1 MEHVRAV
8 QRQRGLNVTVKI
20 KLANDQTARI
30 EASAGD
36 RFSFYASALAPIALA
51 CGLVLCLGLSVPV
64 AAQQQWPSD
73 PAVRPATPPTQPKAA
88 TSKAQAKAQPKAA
101 AKDDPAPGKSVET
114 QLRQRVEQLE
124 EQLADMQVTMGTL
137 ESFGKAGNGGSG
149 PAPSRAGGG
158 GSVADQAR
166 IDSMETQL
174 RALAVQVEQLSSQLR
189 QANRRSEADPMTPAR
204 PEATPAPG
212 GFGKVTVT
220 PGGDPIARMIET
232 PPAAASPAASLPPEA
247 QAAGNP
253 KQLYEVAYT
262 YLLQQDYGSAEV
274 AFEEFLRRYPT
285 DRQAADAQYWYGETL
300 YVQRRYKPAA
310 QAFLKVM
317 DKYGASA
324 KVPNSILKLAMTLE
338 QLGQKDCGL
347 FTTLESSHPNAPVD
361 VKSKAQALK
370 QRVGC

>member
-1 MEHVRAV
+1 MNVSTKTKIADVGIFPGSVVARRTA
-8 QRQRGLNVTVKI
+8 GL
-20 KLANDQTARI
+20 
-30 EASAGD
+30 
-36 RFSFYASALAPIALA
+36 
-51 CGLVLCLGLSVPV
+51 LCRVGLGLGLGLGFGLGPA
-64 AAQQQWPSD
+64 AAQQPQQPPPWPTA
-73 PAVRPATPPTQPKAA
+73 PPKAA
-88 TSKAQAKAQPKAA
+88 ATPKAQPKAQPKAA
-101 AKDDPAPGKSVET
+101 AKEEAGAGTAKSTET

-137 ESFGKAGNGGSG
+137 ESFGKPGSG
-149 PAPSRAGGG
+149 PATGSQGSGAARSGGG
-158 GSVADQAR
+158 GSSVADQAR
-166 IDSMETQL
+166 IDSLETQI
-174 RALAVQVEQLSSQLR
+174 RALATQVEQLSAQVR
-189 QANRRSEADPMTPAR
+189 QSARRSDID
-204 PEATPAPG
+204 PAPATRPDLAQVPG
-212 GFGKVTVT
+212 LGSGPGPGNGPGPTQGFGRVTVT
-220 PGGDPIARMIET
+220 PGGDPIGRMIET
-232 PPAAASPAASLPPEA
+232 PPASPVAALPPEA

-274 AFEEFLRRYPT
+274 AFEEFLRRYPA

-310 QAFLKVM
+310 QAFLKVV

-347 FTTLESSHPNAPVD
+347 FTTLESNHPNAPVD
-361 VKSKAQALK
+361 VKTKALALK

>member
-1 MEHVRAV
+1 M
-8 QRQRGLNVTVKI
+8 NVSANI
-20 KLANDQTARI
+20 KMAAAEAFAFAR
-30 EASAGD
+30 
-36 RFSFYASALAPIALA
+36 RYASPTALA
-51 CGLVLCLGLSVPV
+51 CGLAVCMGLLV
-64 AAQQQWPSD
+64 APASAQQWPSD
-73 PAVRPATPPTQPKAA
+73 PAVRPPVPAQPKAA
-88 TSKAQAKAQPKAA
+88 ATPKAQPKAPPKAA
-101 AKDDPAPGKSVET
+101 AKDDAPATKSTET

-137 ESFGKAGNGGSG
+137 ESFGKAGSGAAG
-149 PAPSRAGGG
+149 PAASRAGGG
-158 GSVADQAR
+158 SSVADQAR
-166 IDSMETQL
+166 IDSLETQL
-174 RALAVQVEQLSSQLR
+174 RALAVQVEQLSTQLR
-189 QANRRSEADPMTPAR
+189 QASRRGEIDPAPASR
-204 PEATPAPG
+204 PEGAPG
-212 GFGKVTVT
+212 KVPGFGKVTVT
-220 PGGDPIARMIET
+220 PGGDPIARMIDT
-232 PPAAASPAASLPPEA
+232 PPTPAAASGPASGLPPEA

-274 AFEEFLRRYPT
+274 AFEEFLRRYPA

-347 FTTLESSHPNAPVD
+347 FSTLETGHPTAPAD